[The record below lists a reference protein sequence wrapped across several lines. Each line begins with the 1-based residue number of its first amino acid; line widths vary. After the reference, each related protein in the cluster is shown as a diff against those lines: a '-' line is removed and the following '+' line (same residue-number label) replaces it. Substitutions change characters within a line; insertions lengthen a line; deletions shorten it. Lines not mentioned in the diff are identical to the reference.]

1 MMLTFPVFAD
11 EVIETTV
18 GADGL
23 LTAAWEIDGNNK
35 PSVTVATNK
44 TKRPLFTRKASHGTY
59 VLATLCRDPPQFQWI
74 HNLKSRSESHCI
86 VNG

>member
-1 MMLTFPVFAD
+1 MFTFPVFAD

-59 VLATLCRDPPQFQWI
+59 VLATHAGYVFHLERRLRVSSSQP
-74 HNLKSRSESHCI
+74 
-86 VNG
+86 